1 MDYDEGAN
9 VHMIIKTDEELQQI
23 KEIGEICG
31 RVLKEMVSY
40 TKPGMTTKEID
51 QFGGELLEKYG
62 AVSAPISEYEFP
74 GFTCI
79 SVNEEVAHGI
89 PGSRI
94 LNTGDIV
101 NIDVSAK
108 KNDLFADTG
117 LSFVVGDIVDERKQK
132 VIDVC
137 EMAFEEAMKKIKP
150 GSKVSQIG
158 RAVHNVARKNGMT
171 VIKNLT
177 GHGVGKSLHDSPQHI
192 MNYYEPGNSELLREG
207 MVIAVEPFISTK
219 ATIVREGKN
228 EWAYET
234 NDGSIVAQKEHTIVV
249 TKDGP
254 LLITKIED

>member
-1 MDYDEGAN
+1 
-9 VHMIIKTDEELQQI
+9 MIIKTDEELQQM

-31 RVLKEMVSY
+31 RVLKEMVAY

-51 QFGGELLEKYG
+51 EFGGELLADYG
-62 AVSAPISEYEFP
+62 AESAPISEYDFP

-89 PGSRI
+89 PGSRV
-94 LNTGDIV
+94 LNDGDIV

-108 KNDLFADTG
+108 KNGLFADTG
-117 LSFVVGDIVDERKQK
+117 LSFIVGDTGDVKKQK

-137 EMAFEEAMKKIKP
+137 AMAFEEAMKKIKP
-150 GSKVSQIG
+150 GTKVSQIG
-158 RAVHNVARKNGMT
+158 RAVHKVARQNGMT

-177 GHGVGKSLHDSPQHI
+177 GHGIGRSLHDNPKHI
-192 MNYYEPGNSELLREG
+192 MNYYEAGNSELLKEG

-234 NDGSIVAQKEHTIVV
+234 NDGSIVAQKEHTIIV

-254 LLITKIED
+254 LLVTKIED

>member
-1 MDYDEGAN
+1 
-9 VHMIIKTDEELQQI
+9 MIIKTEEELHQI

-31 RVLKEMVSY
+31 RVLKEMVAY

-51 QFGGELLEKYG
+51 QFGGDLLKKYD
-62 AVSAPISEYEFP
+62 AESAPISEYDFP

-89 PGSRI
+89 PGSRV
-94 LNTGDIV
+94 LNSGDVV

-108 KNDLFADTG
+108 KNGLFADTG
-117 LSFVVGDIVDERKQK
+117 LSFIVGEVEDARKQK

-150 GSKVSQIG
+150 GTKVSQIG
-158 RAVHNVARKNGMT
+158 RAVNNVARKNGMT

-177 GHGVGKSLHDSPQHI
+177 GHGIGKSLHDVPQHI
-192 MNYYEPGNSELLREG
+192 MNYYEPGNSELLKEG

-234 NDGSIVAQKEHTIVV
+234 NDGSIVAQKEHTIIV
-249 TKDGP
+249 TKEGP
-254 LLITKIED
+254 LLITKVED